1 VTASELVFLILGLG
15 LGVVTGA
22 AIVEVFRSRP
32 PVPRQVRVTIQADAI
47 PRRRAA
53 TLSEDAFLMAGP
65 EPARGGPADRRE
77 TLVAMPADG
86 VDRRT
91 IVRSDPPEP
100 RRQPLIGIPV
110 VGGDDP
116 VLAALRVQAV
126 SAAMRD
132 GDAPAGTGHT
142 LGATGFGPTD
152 GGLSA

>member
-1 VTASELVFLILGLG
+1 VTASELMFLVLGLG

-53 TLSEDAFLMAGP
+53 TLSDDAFLMAGP
-65 EPARGGPADRRE
+65 ETARGGPADRRE
-77 TLVAMPADG
+77 TVVAMPADG

-91 IVRSDPPEP
+91 IVRSEPLEP
-100 RRQPLIGIPV
+100 RRKPLVGLPV
-110 VGGDDP
+110 AGGDDP

-126 SAAMRD
+126 SSAMRD
-132 GDAPAGTGHT
+132 GDGPVGTGHP

-152 GGLSA
+152 GGVPA